1 MILER
6 KIYDK
11 LLSLKKTLN
20 GKKAV
25 LIEGARRIGKS
36 TICEEFGKNE
46 YKSYIL
52 IDFARCSD
60 EVKNYFVKHI
70 NDLDTFFMLLST
82 YYGVKL
88 YERES
93 LIIFD
98 EVQMYPKAREC
109 IKYLVADG
117 TYDYLETGS
126 LISIKENVRDI
137 VIPSEE
143 RHLKMYP
150 LDFEEFCDAL
160 GETQIISYIKKC
172 FNERVPLENELHYK
186 AMLLFKQYILVGGM
200 PQSITTL
207 MLLFK
212 QYILVGGMPQS
223 ITTFLES
230 RKDFDTADIEKRDI
244 LALYRSD
251 IMKIDAKYRSKVLAI
266 FDQIPGLLSQH
277 EKRVVFSNVSEGS
290 TSDQYEETFFWLSD
304 SMISNECFLCNDPNV
319 GLSVNENRAYVKCYL
334 GDTGLLVSH
343 AFDENELL
351 EDEVYKQILN
361 DKLNM
366 NEGMLYENAIAQM
379 LTANGHKLTEKHR
392 NDIEIDF
399 LISNNSKLKYKMYP
413 IEVKSGKKYSIESL
427 KRFKEKYKARIGE
440 CYVIHPRNLSFKED
454 ILCIPPYM
462 TICL

>member
-1 MILER
+1 MILDR
-6 KIYDK
+6 KIYNK
-11 LLSLKKTLN
+11 LLTLKN
-20 GKKAV
+20 EQSGKKAF

-52 IDFARCSD
+52 IDFAKCPN
-60 EVKNYFVKHI
+60 EVKDYFVKHM
-70 NDLDTFFMLLST
+70 NDLDTFFMLLSA

-88 YERES
+88 HERQS

-117 TYDYLETGS
+117 RYDYIETGS
-126 LISIKENVRDI
+126 LISIKENVKDI

-143 RHLKMYP
+143 RHISMYP

-160 GETQIISYIKKC
+160 GEGQICGYIRKC
-172 FNERVPLENELHYK
+172 FADKKPLENELHHK
-186 AMLLFKQYILVGGM
+186 AMLLFKQYMLVGGM
-200 PQSITTL
+200 PQSVLAFI
-207 MLLFK
+207 
-212 QYILVGGMPQS
+212 
-223 ITTFLES
+223 ES
-230 RKDFDTADIEKRDI
+230 RKVFDKADIEKRGI
-244 LALYRSD
+244 LSLYRSD
-251 IMKIDAKYRSKVLAI
+251 IMKIDSKYRSKVLTI

-277 EKRVVFSNVSEGS
+277 EKRVVFSNISAKS
-290 TSDQYEETFFWLSD
+290 TAEQYEETFFWLSD

-319 GLSVNENRAYVKCYL
+319 GLSINENRAYVKCYL

-351 EDEVYKQILN
+351 EDEVYKQILG

-379 LTANGHKLTEKHR
+379 LTANGHKLYFYTHYNAEKHR

-399 LISNNSKLKYKMYP
+399 LLSNNCRRPKWQN
-413 IEVKSGKKYSIESL
+413 G
-427 KRFKEKYKARIGE
+427 
-440 CYVIHPRNLSFKED
+440 N
-454 ILCIPPYM
+454 
-462 TICL
+462 

>member
-1 MILER
+1 MA
-6 KIYDK
+6 KK
-11 LLSLKKTLN
+11 PFLLKGQDVS
-20 GKKAV
+20 
-25 LIEGARRIGKS
+25 E
-36 TICEEFGKNE
+36 NE
-46 YKSYIL
+46 YKSYIP
-52 IDFARCSD
+52 IDFAKCPD
-60 EVKNYFVKHI
+60 EVKDYFVKHI

-117 TYDYLETGS
+117 RYDYIETGS
-126 LISIKENVRDI
+126 LISIKENVKDI

-143 RHLKMYP
+143 RHLNMYP

-160 GETQIISYIKKC
+160 GEEQICRYIRKC
-172 FNERVPLENELHYK
+172 FADKTPLENELHDK
-186 AMLLFKQYILVGGM
+186 AMLLFKQYMLVGGM
-200 PQSITTL
+200 PQSVIA
-207 MLLFK
+207 F
-212 QYILVGGMPQS
+212 I
-223 ITTFLES
+223 ES
-230 RKDFDTADIEKRDI
+230 RKDFDKADIEKRDI

-251 IMKIDAKYRSKVLAI
+251 IMKIDNKYRSKVLTI

-277 EKRVVFSNVSEGS
+277 EKRVVFNDVSAGS
-290 TSDQYEETFFWLSD
+290 KAVNYEETFFWLSD

-319 GLSVNENRAYVKCYL
+319 GLSVNENRAYVKCYI
-334 GDTGLLVSH
+334 GDTGL
-343 AFDENELL
+343 
-351 EDEVYKQILN
+351 
-361 DKLNM
+361 
-366 NEGMLYENAIAQM
+366 LYENAIAQM
-379 LTANGHKLTEKHR
+379 LTANGHKLYFYTQYNTEKHR

-399 LISNNSKLKYKMYP
+399 IISNNSKLKYKMFP

-440 CYVIHPRNLSFKED
+440 CYVIHPRNLSFKDD
-454 ILCIPPYM
+454 IICIPPYM

>member
-1 MILER
+1 MILKR

-20 GKKAV
+20 GKKTF

-52 IDFARCSD
+52 IDFARCPD

-117 TYDYLETGS
+117 RYDYLETGS
-126 LISIKENVRDI
+126 FISIKENVKDI

-160 GETQIISYIKKC
+160 GEFQIISYIKKC
-172 FNERVPLENELHYK
+172 FAERVPLENELHYK
-186 AMLLFKQYILVGGM
+186 A
-200 PQSITTL
+200 

-304 SMISNECFLCNDPNV
+304 SMISNECFLCNAPNV

-379 LTANGHKLTEKHR
+379 LTANGHKLYFYTHYNTEKHR
-392 NDIEIDF
+392 NDRFPDLQQQQAEIQNV
-399 LISNNSKLKYKMYP
+399 SYR
-413 IEVKSGKKYSIESL
+413 GQ
-427 KRFKEKYKARIGE
+427 IGE
-440 CYVIHPRNLSFKED
+440 KVFYRITETFQGK
-454 ILCIPPYM
+454 I
-462 TICL
+462 

>member
-1 MILER
+1 MILKR
-6 KIYDK
+6 KMYDK
-11 LLSLKKTLN
+11 LLTLKNELN
-20 GKKAV
+20 GKKAY
-25 LIEGARRIGKS
+25 LIEEARRIGKS

-52 IDFARCSD
+52 IDFAKCPD
-60 EVKNYFVKHI
+60 EVKEYFVKHM

-109 IKYLVADG
+109 VKYLVADG
-117 TYDYLETGS
+117 RYDYIETGS
-126 LISIKENVRDI
+126 LISIKENVKDI

-143 RHLKMYP
+143 RHLSMYP

-160 GETQIISYIKKC
+160 GEEQICGYIRKC
-172 FNERVPLENELHYK
+172 FADRVPLENELHHK
-186 AMLLFKQYILVGGM
+186 AMLLFKQYMLVGGM
-200 PQSITTL
+200 PQSVIA
-207 MLLFK
+207 
-212 QYILVGGMPQS
+212 
-223 ITTFLES
+223 FLES
-230 RKDFDTADIEKRDI
+230 RKDFDKADIEKRDI
-244 LALYRSD
+244 LSLYRSE
-251 IMKIDAKYRSKVLAI
+251 ILKISRKYRSKVLTI

-277 EKRVVFSNVSEGS
+277 EKRVVFNDISAGS
-290 TSDQYEETFFWLSD
+290 KAE
-304 SMISNECFLCNDPNV
+304 MISNECFLCNDPNI
-319 GLSVNENRAYVKCYL
+319 GLSINENRAYVKCYL

-351 EDEVYKQILN
+351 EDEVYKRILG

-366 NEGMLYENAIAQM
+366 NECMLYENAIAQM
-379 LTANGHKLTEKHR
+379 LTANGHKLYFYTQYNTEKHR

-399 LISNNSKLKYKMYP
+399 LISNNSKLKYKMFP

-427 KRFKEKYKARIGE
+427 KRFKEKYRARIGE

-454 ILCIPPYM
+454 IVCIPPYM